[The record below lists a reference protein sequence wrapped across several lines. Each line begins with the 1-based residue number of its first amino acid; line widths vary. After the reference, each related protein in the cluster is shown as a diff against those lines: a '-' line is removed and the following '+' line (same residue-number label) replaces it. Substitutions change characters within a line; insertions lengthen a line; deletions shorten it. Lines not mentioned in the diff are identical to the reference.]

1 MSGWQI
7 PRKKMEVLVV
17 PRSKDPHVQVSRKKR
32 GSASWQTSEGEKETF
47 NIDLGNTGFRRIS

>member
-1 MSGWQI
+1 
-7 PRKKMEVLVV
+7 MEVLVV

-32 GSASWQTSEGEKETF
+32 ASASWQTSEGEKETF